1 MESDFSV
8 KLRANYTLAKLTNKK
23 NLKVAHY
30 SNFIVCQCVRSIN
43 SIDLLHL
50 AKYFNQFKLA

>member
-1 MESDFSV
+1 MENEFSV
-8 KLRANYTLAKLTNKK
+8 ELRANYALAKLTNKK
-23 NLKVAHY
+23 NLKGAPY
-30 SNFIVCQCVRSIN
+30 SDFIVCQCVISIN